1 MKNQTKLLYE
11 KMIDLKRFA
20 VILLAA
26 GVFFYLGV
34 ILPSD
39 TKTTMDLNIMMI
51 ASTSFIAVSLLL
63 FIQVKQCRAK
73 LLELEDNEDYL
84 QK

>member
-1 MKNQTKLLYE
+1 
-11 KMIDLKRFA
+11 MIDLKRFA

-39 TKTTMDLNIMMI
+39 TKTKMDLNIMMI

-84 QK
+84 K

>member
-20 VILLAA
+20 VVLLAA

-73 LLELEDNEDYL
+73 LLELDDNEDYL

>member
-1 MKNQTKLLYE
+1 MKNQAKQLYE

-34 ILPSD
+34 IIPTD
-39 TKTTMDLNIMMI
+39 TKSTMDENMMVI
-51 ASTSFIAVSLLL
+51 ASTAFIAISLLL
-63 FIQVKQCRAK
+63 FINAKHCREK
-73 LLELEDNEDYL
+73 LLDMEEDNEYMN
-84 QK
+84 

>member
-11 KMIDLKRFA
+11 KIIDLKRFA